1 MMMQLR
7 KSHPVMKVL
16 NGAMVDLPAPLN
28 ISIWWN
34 YGSLL
39 GLMLIIQL
47 ITGLLLSMHYCS
59 NVELAFSSVVHIMR
73 NVDFG
78 WMLRYTHANAASLFF
93 LFMYIHIGRGIYYMS
108 FVLIEV
114 WNIGVVLFILT
125 VATAFLGYVLPWGQM
140 SFWGATVITNLL
152 STIPYS
158 GTSIVEWVWGGFS
171 ISNPTLTRFFSIHFV
186 LPFVMVAFV
195 IIHLLFLHQT
205 GSNNPLGVVSDSDRI
220 TFHPYYLIKDL
231 LGFLLAFLLL
241 LMLVFFMPNL
251 FSDSENFMPAN
262 PSMTPTHIKPEWYFL
277 WIYAILRSIPNKLG
291 GVIAAFSGILIMF
304 VLPLYNFS
312 QIKSLMFYPLNS
324 LLFFYLLFFPFIIL
338 TWIGGCPVK
347 DLYINVGQVCTVM
360 YFSYFL
366 FTPFLFKMFDVL
378 MVKD

>member
-291 GVIAAFSGILIMF
+291 GVVAAFSGILIIF
-304 VLPLYNFS
+304 SLPLCNFCLINS
-312 QIKSLMFYPLNS
+312 MAFYDTS
-324 LLFFYLLFFPFIIL
+324 KYAFSYLLVLSFVIL
-338 TWIGGCPVK
+338 TWIGGCQVK
-347 DLYINVGQVCTVM
+347 EPYIFIGQISTFM
-360 YFSYFL
+360 YFL
-366 FTPFLFKMFDVL
+366 FFLINPILLNFYDYIMD
-378 MVKD
+378 

>member
-7 KSHPVMKVL
+7 KSHPVIKIL
-16 NGAMVDLPAPLN
+16 NGAMVDLPAPVN

-39 GLMLIIQL
+39 GLVLTIQL

-59 NVELAFSSVVHIMR
+59 NIELAFSSIIHITR

-78 WMLRYTHANAASLFF
+78 WLLRYMHANAASLFF
-93 LFMYIHIGRGIYYMS
+93 LFMYMHIGRGAYYMS
-108 FVLIEV
+108 YMLIEV
-114 WNIGVVLFILT
+114 WNIGVLLFILT

-158 GTSIVEWVWGGFS
+158 GASIVEWVWGGYS

-186 LPFVMVAFV
+186 LPFAMVAFV
-195 IIHLLFLHQT
+195 VIHLLFLHQT
-205 GSNNPLGVVSDSDRI
+205 GSNNPLGVNSDSDRI
-220 TFHPYYLIKDL
+220 MFHPYFLIKDL

-241 LMLVFFMPNL
+241 FSLVFFAPNL
-251 FSDSENFMPAN
+251 FGDSENFMPAN
-262 PSMTPTHIKPEWYFL
+262 SSMTPTHIKPEWYFL

-291 GVIAAFSGILIMF
+291 GVVAAISGILVMF
-304 VLPLYNFS
+304 VLPIYNFS
-312 QIKSLMFYPLNS
+312 QVKSFMFYPLNS
-324 LLFFYLLFFPFIIL
+324 LFFFYLLIFPFIIL

-347 DLYINVGQVCTVM
+347 DLYIYVGQVCTLM

-366 FTPFLFKMFDVL
+366 LTPFLLKLFDIF
-378 MVKD
+378 MEKN